1 MMDNEEL
8 TINLVLERLIKV
20 RDEGKNRVVELIRI
34 CEDNK
39 KSQLFQSSQT
49 NAKPVIRPLLFP
61 CDYFFN
67 VDSVPLDQEDLRTL
81 EESFCQP

>member
-81 EESFCQP
+81 EGSSVLF